1 MNKPD
6 IFATAIEHINQ
17 LPSAELREAVY
28 RCCASS
34 RWANQM
40 ATAAPYTSIDSLHNK
55 AVDIWSALSNEDY
68 LEAFKGHP
76 MIGADLDALRRK
88 FTHTSEWSEGEQAGM
103 ESASETVL
111 KRLQTAN
118 IEYVNRFGYIFIV
131 CATGKSAS
139 EMLSLLELRLSNPAE
154 VEMTIAAGEQQK
166 ITTIRLNK
174 WFEQMV

>member
-6 IFATAIEHINQ
+6 TFANAIEHINQ
-17 LPSAELREAVY
+17 LPLSDFTEALY

-88 FTHTSEWSEGEQAGM
+88 FTHTSEWSEGEQAGIQ
-103 ESASETVL
+103 SASEEVL
-111 KRLQTAN
+111 KRLQAAN
-118 IEYVNRFGYIFIV
+118 IEYANRFGHIFIV
-131 CATGKSAS
+131 CATGKTAE
-139 EMLSLLELRLSNPAE
+139 EMLNLLEERLDNSPD
-154 VEMTIAAGEQQK
+154 VEIAIAAGEQQK

-174 WFEQMV
+174 WLENL

>member
-6 IFATAIEHINQ
+6 TFANAIEHINQ
-17 LPSAELREAVY
+17 LPLSDFTEALY

-40 ATAAPYTSIDSLHNK
+40 ATAAPYTSTESLQDK

-76 MIGADLDALRRK
+76 MIGADLDALRKK

-103 ESASETVL
+103 QSASETVL
-111 KRLQTAN
+111 KRLQKAN
-118 IEYVNRFGYIFIV
+118 VEYLSRFGYIFIV

-139 EMLSLLELRLSNPAE
+139 EMLKMLETRLSNASD
-154 VEMTIAAGEQQK
+154 VEISIAAGEQQK

-174 WFEQMV
+174 WFEQL

>member
-1 MNKPD
+1 MKRQD
-6 IFATAIEHINQ
+6 TFGTVIEQ
-17 LPSAELREAVY
+17 VRLLSLSDFTEALY

-88 FTHTSEWSEGEQAGM
+88 FTHTSEWSEGEQAGIQ
-103 ESASETVL
+103 SASERVL
-111 KRLQTAN
+111 RRLQAAN
-118 IEYVNRFGYIFIV
+118 IEYANRFGHIFIV
-131 CATGKSAS
+131 CATGKTAE
-139 EMLSLLELRLSNPAE
+139 EMLNLLEERLDNSPD
-154 VEMTIAAGEQQK
+154 VEIAIAAGEQQK

-174 WFEQMV
+174 WLENL